1 MFAIGVIVLIMLVG
15 ALGAGFFNHKM
26 GMPEE
31 RHVPFA
37 LDQVPMSKRP
47 QFVAKWAEVSSMEQV
62 LRAVVQKHNLVVEF
76 GVTDESA
83 AIEELGKRTRVELKD
98 DGLTMQTF
106 ASGTRRE
113 RDLLNQLCGSLFMAA
128 RDQYLVISGQSSG
141 APAQ

>member
-1 MFAIGVIVLIMLVG
+1 
-15 ALGAGFFNHKM
+15 
-26 GMPEE
+26 
-31 RHVPFA
+31 
-37 LDQVPMSKRP
+37 
-47 QFVAKWAEVSSMEQV
+47 MEQV